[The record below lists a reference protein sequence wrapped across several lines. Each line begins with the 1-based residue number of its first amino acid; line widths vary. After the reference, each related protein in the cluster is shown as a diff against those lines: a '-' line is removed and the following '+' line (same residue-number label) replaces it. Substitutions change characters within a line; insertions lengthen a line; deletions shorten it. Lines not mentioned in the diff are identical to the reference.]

1 MADNTYTIK
10 FADTSKKPISVV
22 PKTFDDTLAIRLY
35 GFGTPQYGKVYQE
48 NMVHLLENFC
58 SSSEPTKTEGM
69 TWYNSSKGKLYLC
82 TKNTAGNLVWVD
94 LTSGGLLGSQTNQGT
109 GTTPSNSLPLS
120 GGTLSGTLLLS
131 DDSWFDSTGKIKL
144 AVDNTNKSTAASVR
158 YVQQAITDKIN
169 SYSGSSDTTV
179 SGTIKSNGTVAERTM
194 EQPLILPADKDASGD
209 GNFAATKDFV
219 RGLVGGLNVSGT
231 SFGDTSK
238 TSIGSLSNDVKRI
251 LDMIQPIGTIISTN
265 IEVTSPTDWGS
276 YWKLCDEEASL
287 NLAGKSLVGYS
298 NTDTQLAAGKSL
310 GSGRLSIVEHSHIY
324 RDTYAGDSLD
334 VLYLK
339 RSSTSTPTKFTNSA
353 WTLVDKKLTPTG
365 TTSTESKSRD
375 KLKIALGPN
384 NGYAYGSGLGSNT
397 SSNSNAYLYKED
409 TTGGVTTTITQYD
422 NIVLLNDTNCSN
434 VGNNYPPS
442 QCIKSRADIKLKPE
456 QVTSNDNEYG
466 NYHPSYAVYMYVK
479 YKSYMD

>member
-10 FADTSKKPISVV
+10 FADTSKTPLSVA
-22 PKTFDDTLAIRLY
+22 PKTFNDTLAIRLY

-48 NMVHLLENFC
+48 NIVHLLENFC

-69 TWYNSSKGKLYLC
+69 TWYNSNKSKLFIC
-82 TKNTAGNLVWVD
+82 VKNAMGNLVWVD
-94 LTSGGLLGSQTNQGT
+94 LMPSSLMGSTGQGT
-109 GTTPSNSLPLS
+109 GTTPTTTYLPLA
-120 GGTLSGTLLLS
+120 GGTLSGSLILS
-131 DDSWFDSTGKIKL
+131 DSSWFDSTGKISL
-144 AVDNTNKSTAASVR
+144 PIDNSNKSTAASVR

-169 SYSGSSDTTV
+169 SYTGTPTATSGAV
-179 SGTIKSNGTVAERTM
+179 KINGTIAERTM
-194 EQPLILPADKDASGD
+194 EQPLILPSSQNVSGD

-219 RGLVGGLNVSGT
+219 RGLVGSLNVSGV

-251 LDMIQPIGTIISTN
+251 LDMIQPIGTIITTN

-276 YWKLCDEEASL
+276 YWKLCNDDASL
-287 NLAGKSLVGYS
+287 DLSGKALVGYS
-298 NTDTQLAAGKSL
+298 KTDKMLSVGKSL
-310 GSGRLSIVEHSHIY
+310 GSGRLSIVEHSHTY

-339 RSSTSTPTKFTNSA
+339 RSSSSVPTKFTNSN
-353 WTLVDKKLTPTG
+353 WTSVDNKLTPTG
-365 TTSTESKSRD
+365 TTTTESKSRD

-397 SSNSNAYLYKED
+397 ASNNNAYLYKED

-422 NIVLLNDTNCSN
+422 NIVLLNDINCSN
-434 VGNNYPPS
+434 VGNNYPPE
-442 QCIKSRADIKLKPE
+442 QCIKSRSDIKLKPS
-456 QVTSNDNEYG
+456 QVTSNENEYG
-466 NYHPSYAVYMYVK
+466 NYQPSYAVYMYVK
-479 YKSYMD
+479 YKSYMG